1 MNWNATRFVR
11 SLASLLLATAA
22 LPAQAQV
29 APASMPSFNAAS
41 KAETILGGSSAL
53 AALLAQQSGAPAAT
67 IAPASAPLPFV
78 RAPFAISPRPAF
90 VPASPDRPDIFDSVA
105 LPVGHTPLDGRWHSI
120 ARSTVSGAAR
130 AFAASLAER
139 DESARLDAVN
149 IYVNHRVQFVDDIIQ
164 YGVADR
170 WSAAADTLARGRGDC
185 EDYAIAKMA
194 MLRRAGFAEHN
205 LYLVILRDL
214 VRRAD
219 HAVLVVRSEGR
230 FRVLDNGTDRVLDS
244 NEIHD
249 YRPILTFNVART
261 YTHGYRRETAPTVQI
276 ASVAIASAPL
286 PAAPSYQTASAGS
299 FSGMLPSMRV
309 DAGER

>member
-11 SLASLLLATAA
+11 SLAGLLLATAA

-41 KAETILGGSSAL
+41 KTEAILGGSSAL

-78 RAPFAISPRPAF
+78 RAPFAISPQPAF
-90 VPASPDRPDIFDSVA
+90 VPVSPDRPDIFDSVA

-120 ARSTVSGAAR
+120 ARSTVSGAAG

-139 DESARLDAVN
+139 NESARLDAVN
-149 IYVNHRVQFVDDIIQ
+149 IYVNHRVQFVDDIRQ

-219 HAVLVVRSEGR
+219 HAVLVVRSEGH

-261 YTHGYRRETAPTVQI
+261 YTHGYRRETAPTVQM
-276 ASVAIASAPL
+276 ASVAIAPAPL

-299 FSGMLPSMRV
+299 FSGMLPSMRI

>member
-120 ARSTVSGAAR
+120 ARSTVSGAAG

-149 IYVNHRVQFVDDIIQ
+149 TYVNHRVQFVDDIRQ

>member
-29 APASMPSFNAAS
+29 APASMPSFNAPS

-53 AALLAQQSGAPAAT
+53 AALLVQQSGAPAAT

-120 ARSTVSGAAR
+120 AHSTVSGAAG